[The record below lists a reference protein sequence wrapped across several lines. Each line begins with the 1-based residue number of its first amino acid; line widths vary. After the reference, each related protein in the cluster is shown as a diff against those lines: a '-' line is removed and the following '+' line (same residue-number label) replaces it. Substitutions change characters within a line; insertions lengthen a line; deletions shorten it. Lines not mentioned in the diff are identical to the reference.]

1 MPFLLPALIALS
13 SDALVFWLRRL
24 APNAEHAIT
33 DDDKDQGTGTHQDF
47 YYNVGYLAPLALTRI
62 FILLLPLLFHSYT
75 GTALKCTLF
84 YQILYWGTLL
94 TLLIHMLALCLM
106 DPESLTAIFPTVSAS
121 ISSRLTHRFLLQ
133 HLHELRRIWWML
145 SLSLM
150 SNICHL
156 IMFWH
161 VRSSAP
167 HDALF
172 GTRRKQP
179 SVYFALRSAS
189 IGAVNESGSYA
200 HAHSHTNNEHE
211 PPLVHAMNDF
221 MIDLQGRLHRAKL
234 DWSKRL
240 DDFTSRLLMNEG
252 RSTAVRRT
260 GSLQNPLAPLT
271 PFRVLLQLFAYE
283 DVLEN
288 GKLDVVFDADDG
300 ASLTFYIPQLL
311 SFLLHG
317 ALWCSPQLEEWIL
330 QKCRLNIHFA
340 HRCYWFLKAWCLEVP
355 VEIPASITPGISRQN
370 STDGLA
376 PFLDEPSSP
385 PSTKNANINTVDGGS
400 VCSGRMGMER
410 LPNARTSARS
420 DKLLPEE
427 RAMIERLMMRV
438 KECGEEPAR
447 ILEHGNANAD
457 HDEEMNTNVGDDY
470 DRAPETVTCDTT
482 RKSSNGIDRGNVKSS
497 LALDV
502 ANAVESGRIPVNPVT
517 GLPSPKHVDSV
528 SAEHKFGFS
537 PLEQDKSRLSVN
549 VHGNNGF
556 YKNDGHG
563 GGASDNFDK
572 TPRFVDALI
581 FLADGLFG
589 VPRENRKEELK
600 TQLRALECE
609 LLPSNAVY
617 VPIGNSNHRVW
628 RIVADESIAISTKER
643 VPCIIYL
650 EVIDY
655 PVKRRK
661 PRSWSLLPRKVQRSC
676 SAEGIPERTTLVAET
691 STHSDR
697 SSEYSLPDHTEQSEK
712 AIVSEWRNAHRDP
725 LRRVSLFD
733 KMSTTVRD
741 KVKVPLDNMK
751 IKVQESIYQLRDRS
765 VSEELRTLTLAETLV
780 GGSNDIEAIASEL
793 QEFSTQDV
801 ERGRVVVEQAPT
813 SGNSQCLSRVSSF
826 GSISSMG
833 QWGSPEP
840 TERNIKATSK
850 GDKSRATLTRAR
862 RRVDRDSDENGSV
875 PLLYGSDHDE
885 DQKDE
890 IHRPQSRPSGGNS
903 TLQLSSPATLKNK
916 KRAPVVFRE
925 SWQTKEER
933 IRKQSAYGSHPS
945 WRLLPV
951 MVKANDDLR
960 QEQLASQIIY
970 RMASVL
976 ARERVPV
983 WLCPYEI
990 TAISDRGGV
999 IEAIPDTISLDSL
1012 KRNDRNYTG
1021 LLDFFHS
1028 HFGEGTEDL
1037 ADAKANFTE
1046 SLAAYSIVCFLLQ
1059 IKDRHNGNILLD
1071 SRGHLIHIDFGF
1083 FFLSSPG
1090 KNAGF
1095 ESAPFKLTRDFVEV
1109 LGGPDSHLFRIFRDL
1124 CVRTFITLRRHC
1136 MEIILLVEMLKN
1148 GNEELD
1154 CFRGRPDD
1162 AISELRG
1169 RFRLDLND
1177 RACTEYVYS
1186 LVDNSVENWRTD
1198 WYDRYQR
1205 YFVGVL

>member
-1 MPFLLPALIALS
+1 MPFLVPALVALS
-13 SDALVFWLRRL
+13 CDALVFWLRRL
-24 APNAEHAIT
+24 APASTIT
-33 DDDKDQGTGTHQDF
+33 DDDEEPHDV
-47 YYNVGYLAPLALTRI
+47 YNVGYLAPLALTRI
-62 FILLLPLLFHSYT
+62 IILLLPLLFHSYT
-75 GTALKCTLF
+75 GTALKCTIF

-94 TLLIHMLALCLM
+94 ILIIHMLTLCLM

-121 ISSRLTHRFLLQ
+121 ISGRFLLK

-145 SLSLM
+145 SLSLL
-150 SNICHL
+150 SNVCHL

-161 VRSSAP
+161 VRSTAP
-167 HDALF
+167 HYALLSNN
-172 GTRRKQP
+172 RKP
-179 SVYFALRSAS
+179 SVYFALRSAN
-189 IGAVNESGSYA
+189 IKAVNESYLGSNGSTVRNT
-200 HAHSHTNNEHE
+200 HSHSIHE
-211 PPLVHAMNDF
+211 EPALVHAMNDF
-221 MIDLQGRLHRAKL
+221 MIDLQGRLQRAKL

-240 DDFTSRLLMNEG
+240 EDFTRRLMIDE
-252 RSTAVRRT
+252 RAVRR
-260 GSLQNPLAPLT
+260 GSSIQNPLVPLT

-300 ASLTFYIPQLL
+300 ALLTFYVPQLL

-317 ALWCSPQLEEWIL
+317 ALWCSPQLEDWIL
-330 QKCRLNIHFA
+330 QKCRQNIHFA
-340 HRCYWFLKAWCLEVP
+340 HRCYWFLRAWCLEVP
-355 VEIPASITPGISRQN
+355 VEIPTPAISRQN
-370 STDGLA
+370 TSEGLV

-385 PSTKNANINTVDGGS
+385 QNAAS
-400 VCSGRMGMER
+400 VCSGRTER
-410 LPNARTSARS
+410 LASVRSSARS

-447 ILEHGNANAD
+447 ILEHGNGDVEDELNNIETAD
-457 HDEEMNTNVGDDY
+457 AAGIDLENSPSVLMNTVQ
-470 DRAPETVTCDTT
+470 
-482 RKSSNGIDRGNVKSS
+482 
-497 LALDV
+497 
-502 ANAVESGRIPVNPVT
+502 SGCIPVNPIT
-517 GLPSPKHVDSV
+517 GRPSLKHVDSV
-528 SAEHKFGFS
+528 SARHKFGFS
-537 PLEQDKSRLSVN
+537 PLEPGESRPSGNGGLQN
-549 VHGNNGF
+549 HG
-556 YKNDGHG
+556 HSET
-563 GGASDNFDK
+563 ANFDK

-581 FLADGLFG
+581 FLADSLFA
-589 VPRENRKEELK
+589 VPRENRKEELRK
-600 TQLRALECE
+600 QLRMLECE
-609 LLPSNAVY
+609 LLPSNAAY

-650 EVIDY
+650 EVVDY
-655 PVKRRK
+655 PVKRRERR
-661 PRSWSLLPRKVQRSC
+661 PWSLLPRKAHRST
-676 SAEGIPERTTLVAET
+676 SSEGISEPTGVVAEP
-691 STHSDR
+691 STNSEAT
-697 SSEYSLPDHTEQSEK
+697 SEYSLPDNTDQSEK
-712 AIVSEWRNAHRDP
+712 AMVSEWRNGRRDP

-733 KMSTTVRD
+733 KMSTTLD
-741 KVKVPLDNMK
+741 KVKKPLDNMK
-751 IKVQESIYQLRDRS
+751 IKMRESMLHLRDRS
-765 VSEELRTLTLAETLV
+765 VSEELHSLTLAETLV
-780 GGSNDIEAIASEL
+780 DGSSGSAGDTSATDL
-793 QEFSTQDV
+793 QEDWTHDV
-801 ERGRVVVEQAPT
+801 ERGTAIEQAPT
-813 SGNSQCLSRVSSF
+813 SGNSRSLSRISSV
-826 GSISSMG
+826 GSMASMG
-833 QWGSPEP
+833 QWSSPEHS
-840 TERNIKATSK
+840 KATTS
-850 GDKSRATLTRAR
+850 GDKSRATIAAAR
-862 RRVDRDSDENGSV
+862 MRLDRESDENGNVS
-875 PLLYGSDHDE
+875 LRYGSDHEE
-885 DQKDE
+885 DQLDE
-890 IHRPQSRPSGGNS
+890 SLPLRARESEDSS
-903 TLQLSSPATLKNK
+903 TLRASSATIHT
-916 KRAPVVFRE
+916 KRPPVVFRE
-925 SWQTKEER
+925 SWHTKQER
-933 IRKQSAYGSHPS
+933 IRKQSAYGSHQS
-945 WRLLPV
+945 WRLLPI

-990 TAISDRGGV
+990 IAVSDRGGV
-999 IEAIPDTISLDSL
+999 MEAIPDTISLDSL
-1012 KRNDRNYTG
+1012 KRNDPNYTG
-1021 LLDFFHS
+1021 LKDFFHA

-1037 ADAKANFTE
+1037 ADAKANFME

-1071 SRGHLIHIDFGF
+1071 NRGHLIHIDFGF

-1124 CVRTFITLRRHC
+1124 CVRTFISLRRHC

-1186 LVDNSVENWRTD
+1186 LVDNSTENWRTD

>member
-1 MPFLLPALIALS
+1 MPFLLPALVALS
-13 SDALVFWLRRL
+13 CDALVFWLRRL
-24 APNAEHAIT
+24 APDSKIT
-33 DDDKDQGTGTHQDF
+33 DDDEEPHNV
-47 YYNVGYLAPLALTRI
+47 YNVGYLAPLALTRI
-62 FILLLPLLFHSYT
+62 IILLLPLLFHSYT
-75 GTALKCTLF
+75 GTALKCTRF
-84 YQILYWGTLL
+84 YHVLYWGTLL
-94 TLLIHMLALCLM
+94 VLIIHMLTLCLM

-121 ISSRLTHRFLLQ
+121 ISGRRFLLK

-145 SLSLM
+145 SLSLV
-150 SNICHL
+150 SNVCHL

-161 VRSSAP
+161 VRSTAP
-167 HDALF
+167 HYALLSNN
-172 GTRRKQP
+172 RKQP
-179 SVYFALRSAS
+179 SIYFALRSANMKA
-189 IGAVNESGSYA
+189 INESGGSSNGGSTY
-200 HAHSHTNNEHE
+200 SVRNNSTANANYEE
-211 PPLVHAMNDF
+211 PALVHAMNDF
-221 MIDLQGRLHRAKL
+221 MIDLQGRLQRAKL

-240 DDFTSRLLMNEG
+240 EDFTRRLMIDE
-252 RSTAVRRT
+252 RAVRR
-260 GSLQNPLAPLT
+260 GSSIQNPLVPLT

-288 GKLDVVFDADDG
+288 GKLDVVFNADDG
-300 ASLTFYIPQLL
+300 ASLTFYVPQLL

-317 ALWCSPQLEEWIL
+317 ALWCSPQLEDWIL

-340 HRCYWFLKAWCLEVP
+340 HRCYWFLRAWCLEVP
-355 VEIPASITPGISRQN
+355 VEILPAICRQN
-370 STDGLA
+370 TTSKGLV

-385 PSTKNANINTVDGGS
+385 QNAAS
-400 VCSGRMGMER
+400 VCNPRTER
-410 LPNARTSARS
+410 VPSSAARS

-447 ILEHGNANAD
+447 ILEHGNVDAD
-457 HDEEMNTNVGDDY
+457 DDSFTA
-470 DRAPETVTCDTT
+470 DAA
-482 RKSSNGIDRGNVKSS
+482 GIDFENSPTS
-497 LALDV
+497 ALM
-502 ANAVESGRIPVNPVT
+502 NPVESGCIPVHPIT
-517 GLPSPKHVDSV
+517 GHPSPKHVESV
-528 SAEHKFGFS
+528 TAHHKFGFS
-537 PLEQDKSRLSVN
+537 PVEPGESRLSAN
-549 VHGNNGF
+549 
-556 YKNDGHG
+556 G
-563 GGASDNFDK
+563 GGGGLQHHGHSETANFDK

-581 FLADGLFG
+581 FLADSLFA
-589 VPRENRKEELK
+589 VPRENRKDELRK
-600 TQLRALECE
+600 QLKILECE
-609 LLPSNAVY
+609 LLPSNAAY
-617 VPIGNSNHRVW
+617 VPIGNYNHRVW

-650 EVIDY
+650 EVVDY
-655 PVKRRK
+655 PVKRKER
-661 PRSWSLLPRKVQRSC
+661 RAWSLLPPRKAHRST
-676 SAEGIPERTTLVAET
+676 SSEGIPEPTALVAET
-691 STHSDR
+691 STS
-697 SSEYSLPDHTEQSEK
+697 SVPTSEYSLPDHTDQSEK
-712 AIVSEWRNAHRDP
+712 AMVSEWRMGRRDP

-751 IKVQESIYQLRDRS
+751 TKMRESMYHIRDRS
-765 VSEELRTLTLAETLV
+765 VSEELHSLTLAETLV
-780 GGSNDIEAIASEL
+780 DGSSSGGADATEL
-793 QEFSTQDV
+793 QEDWTRDV
-801 ERGRVVVEQAPT
+801 ERGAGVGVEQAPT
-813 SGNSQCLSRVSSF
+813 SGNSRSLSRISSV
-826 GSISSMG
+826 GSLASMG
-833 QWGSPEP
+833 QWSSPEH
-840 TERNIKATSK
+840 SK
-850 GDKSRATLTRAR
+850 ETINGDKSRATLAAAR
-862 RRVDRDSDENGSV
+862 LRLDKEYDENGNV
-875 PLLYGSDHDE
+875 ALRYGSDHEE
-885 DQKDE
+885 DQTDE
-890 IHRPQSRPSGGNS
+890 STQLRARESEDSSTSQRSSATTHTKRP
-903 TLQLSSPATLKNK
+903 
-916 KRAPVVFRE
+916 PVVFSE
-925 SWQTKEER
+925 SWNTKQER

-945 WRLLPV
+945 WRLLPI

-990 TAISDRGGV
+990 IAVSDRGGV
-999 IEAIPDTISLDSL
+999 MEAISDTISLDSL
-1012 KRNDRNYTG
+1012 KRNDPNYSG
-1021 LLDFFHS
+1021 LKDFFHS

-1037 ADAKANFTE
+1037 ADAKANFME

-1071 SRGHLIHIDFGF
+1071 NRGHLIHIDFGF

-1124 CVRTFITLRRHC
+1124 CVRTFISLRRHC

-1186 LVDNSVENWRTD
+1186 LVDNSIENWRTD